1 VKSRRIVAALCGVA
15 LAASSAVT
23 FSAHATITPNGAG
36 LSRLLARPA
45 VGPAVG
51 IATFSDVPT
60 AVDVA
65 RLTSL
70 GLEVQAMKQL
80 PLAIVKGSV
89 ASMQQAVVT
98 GAANDVYPDERVQ
111 LFDTTSSNAMGGATT
126 RASGFTGKGVTV
138 AVVDSGC
145 DATHPDLADHVVHN
159 VMLFGPEYGNMP
171 PDPKQGGQG
180 ALVVPIEQLPNNN
193 SDLGSGHG
201 THVAGIIAADGHTG
215 PDHLGVAP
223 DADLVCYSIGEV
235 LFTTAVIS
243 AYDHML
249 DQPDHWGIDVAN
261 NSWGN
266 SFRAYDPN
274 DPVNVATRYATIN
287 GITVVFASG
296 NAGGDD
302 AELSQNPFSM
312 PPWVISVAADSV
324 DKVRASFSSNGSE
337 YDNSQDV
344 ALSANGHNTF
354 TGSRVGIYHPDVTA
368 PGDKISSSCDTTG
381 TVVGPCPPGENT
393 EASGTSM
400 ASPHVAGAAAVL
412 LQARPALKPAQVLSA
427 LQVTAVPVTNNAKPG
442 IAPFWEA
449 GYGHVN
455 LAEAVKLVRRS
466 DYASQLTSK
475 QAAADAKVL
484 ASLPYKVQQS
494 DVWMWDSPPITV
506 EGSDTRNLD
515 FNVSSTIKALK
526 VDVGYPSLSTVGV
539 NGFEYV
545 VSLYDAA
552 GKLLGTSETNFSN
565 GTSTLFVNLRTVP
578 GGVNFNGPM
587 TAKVVGNTAL
597 SDPDTLDSDSALGR
611 KVTVLLAQVR

>member
-1 VKSRRIVAALCGVA
+1 MKFRRFVAGLCGVV
-15 LAASSAVT
+15 LAATSA
-23 FSAHATITPNGAG
+23 ITVGARAETVASHPG
-36 LSRLLARPA
+36 LTRLLASPTVAGA
-45 VGPAVG
+45 VVG
-51 IATFSDVPT
+51 IATFDDVPG
-60 AVDVA
+60 AASVA
-65 RLTSL
+65 QLRTL

-80 PLAIVKGSV
+80 PLAIVKGPV
-89 ASMQQAVVT
+89 ASLRQAVTANIV
-98 GAANDVYPDERVQ
+98 NDVYPDERIQ
-111 LFDTTSSNAMGGATT
+111 LLDTASANAMGGAAT
-126 RASGFTGKGVTV
+126 RAAGFTGKGVTV

-159 VMLFGPEYGNMP
+159 VILFGPEYGNMP
-171 PDPKQGGQG
+171 PDPKKHGDG

-201 THVAGIIAADGHTG
+201 THVSGIIAADGHTG
-215 PDHLGVAP
+215 ADHLGVAP
-223 DADLVCYSIGEV
+223 DASLVCYAIGEV
-235 LFTTAVIS
+235 LFTTAVVS

-266 SFRAYDPN
+266 SFRAYDPK
-274 DPVNVATRYATIN
+274 DPVNVATRYATNN
-287 GITVVFASG
+287 GIVVVFASG

-344 ALSANGHNTF
+344 PLSADGHNTF
-354 TGSRVGIYHPDVTA
+354 TGSRIGIYHPDVTA
-368 PGDKISSSCDTTG
+368 PGDKISSTCDTTG

-412 LQARPALKPAQVLSA
+412 LQANPKLTPDQVCMA
-427 LQVTAVPVTNNAKPG
+427 LQVTATPVKKNAQPG
-442 IAPFWEA
+442 TAPFWEA
-449 GYGHVN
+449 GYGHVD
-455 LAEAVKLVRRS
+455 LAAAVKLVRTS
-466 DYASQLTSK
+466 KPSQLVSK
-475 QAAADAKVL
+475 QKAADAKVL
-484 ASLPYKVQQS
+484 ASNPFRVQQS
-494 DVWMWDSPPITV
+494 DVWMWDSPPATL
-506 EGSDTRNLD
+506 EGSDTKD
-515 FNVSSTIKALK
+515 FDFTISKTIKALK

-565 GTSTLFVNLRTVP
+565 GTSTLFVDLRKVP
-578 GGVNFNGPM
+578 GGVNIKGPM
-587 TAKVVGNTAL
+587 TVEIVGNVAL

-611 KVTVLLAQVR
+611 KVTVLLAQLV